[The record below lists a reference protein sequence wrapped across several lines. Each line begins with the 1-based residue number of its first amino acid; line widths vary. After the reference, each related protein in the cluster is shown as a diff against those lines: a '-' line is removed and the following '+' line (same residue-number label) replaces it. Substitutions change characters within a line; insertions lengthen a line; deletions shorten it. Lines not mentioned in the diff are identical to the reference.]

1 MPICDLLI
9 LTPYR
14 DLVSLVAQL
23 VGLFRQWYVPSAQTS
38 RRPVRYSKPLYQL
51 ADSAW
56 GLVRCTNRGAFTER
70 RDVAETVAPMSIG
83 SVIGAIVG
91 GLLVGIVPAAV
102 LKIGLGRIL
111 IISAVR
117 IFQHSKAK

>member
-1 MPICDLLI
+1 
-9 LTPYR
+9 
-14 DLVSLVAQL
+14 
-23 VGLFRQWYVPSAQTS
+23 
-38 RRPVRYSKPLYQL
+38 
-51 ADSAW
+51 
-56 GLVRCTNRGAFTER
+56 
-70 RDVAETVAPMSIG
+70 MSVG

-102 LKIGLGRIL
+102 LKIGLGGIL